1 MPEALRE
8 RAALSD
14 SLPGEGLVC
23 GYGCYLRLMGVTIAS
38 VAGKS
43 RVSKVLAGFWERATI
58 ADYEQRRQQKESG
71 GDFPD

>member
-23 GYGCYLRLMGVTIAS
+23 GYGCYLRLMGGRIARLW
-38 VAGKS
+38 GKS
-43 RVSKVLAGFWERATI
+43 SVV
-58 ADYEQRRQQKESG
+58 ESSCG
-71 GDFPD
+71 LLGVCYHCGL